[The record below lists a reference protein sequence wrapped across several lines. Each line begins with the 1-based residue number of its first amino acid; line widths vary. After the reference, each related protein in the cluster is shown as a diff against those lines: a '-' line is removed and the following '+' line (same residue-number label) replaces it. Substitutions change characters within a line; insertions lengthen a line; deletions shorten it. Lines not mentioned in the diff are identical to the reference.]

1 MRAETNTKLHAN
13 ACVLVLTTV
22 SVLMIETDKPNQ
34 RLTTPNLIISESNFI
49 SNADGGVYLGGERS
63 GHVQIQSSVVQD
75 SSANGLTTGFSNVKK
90 LNVFNCSFI
99 GNQNGIVLSSFSGNA
114 DIENTDF
121 SNTTSNALYIV
132 SDGEKTVHI
141 LNSSVVHTEG
151 FGIYLKGNY
160 EDARLF
166 ATNSFFGWNKATSI
180 YSDIRYY
187 QNTPGKTQASFKN
200 CTFLMNQGPVVNIDE
215 SPKYF
220 PWEFEGNTFMN
231 NTHNSVIMTTQYT
244 DSRYSPGLFVRRN
257 KFLFNV
263 LQEKGVIYVRGGTKE
278 LIIDGNVF
286 EGNYGRSV
294 FVEEQSFFQAPAS
307 IQNNVFKNNSNS
319 NGSVIEIRRMENDV
333 LIRDNV
339 FEWNEGLNVVR
350 LHNEYYVLTHK
361 KLTFTNNS
369 LLNNSNA
376 RSFGCQVEI
385 SGLKEFK
392 VISIHHNRFNS
403 KRFSKELCVNITA
416 NSHTSIVNVSLN
428 FWGYDNENQVRE
440 RIYDAEDNYER
451 VLAVFIPFFGST
463 GELMQGS
470 NQSDGFQTFAKRYL
484 GGRISSSVNLWSK
497 LSPYIVISDITVL
510 PEAELTIYPGVEL
523 QFSNGVGMLILGSL
537 FVLGNRN
544 NPVTF
549 SLLKRSQTEISI
561 PVRLAGGT
569 FPWQGHLEVLHNGN
583 WTPVCVNKSIPFGR
597 NNAKV
602 ICGQLGYQ
610 VLSSVSY
617 VVHSSTSV
625 RSPCAILNCDGN
637 EAEINECPLSF
648 LNLTRNATRQVAL
661 DCKGGKPWGNLRF
674 LREFRNTSYPTT
686 SKLQHLKIEHCG
698 EKHGKKVAAIEMI
711 QNFPEMNHVSI
722 LNCTAGGA
730 KVLFPER
737 DVYMR
742 EMFLVNTGGYGGAM
756 LITKRNFTLE
766 KVTSMNNTRGLSF
779 HELDGHWVEG
789 VSYGQVFFCDPTA
802 SNVIIKDRDL
812 FLCAFPPLVRYLN
825 LLLQCHIEVKTV
837 GDAGFALQLLVMKN
851 VRSITI
857 DNPNRKSIIKFS
869 SGDIGPLSRR
879 RLIPWNAITVYFEG
893 SYSSEVLLQVQ
904 RVELKG

>member
-1 MRAETNTKLHAN
+1 
-13 ACVLVLTTV
+13 
-22 SVLMIETDKPNQ
+22 MIETDKTNQ
-34 RLTTPNLIISESNFI
+34 WLTTPNLIISKSNFI
-49 SNADGGVYLGGERS
+49 SNAYGGVYLGGEHL
-63 GHVQIQSSVVQD
+63 GHVQIHSSVVQD
-75 SSANGLTTGFSNVKK
+75 SPANGLTTEFSNVEK
-90 LNVFNCSFI
+90 LNLFNCSFI
-99 GNQNGIVLSSFSGNA
+99 GNQYGIMLSSFSGNA
-114 DIENTDF
+114 TIENTDF
-121 SNTTSNALYIV
+121 SNSTSNALYIF
-132 SDGEKTVHI
+132 SNGQKTIHF
-141 LNSSVVHTEG
+141 LNSSVIHTEG
-151 FGIYLKGNY
+151 FGIYLKGYY
-160 EDARLF
+160 EDTRLF
-166 ATNSFFGWNKATSI
+166 VTNSFFGWNKATSI
-180 YSDIRYY
+180 YSEISYARNIPDR
-187 QNTPGKTQASFKN
+187 TQASFKN

-215 SPKYF
+215 SPKFF
-220 PWEFEGNTFMN
+220 PWEFEDNIFMN

-244 DSRYSPGLFVRRN
+244 NSRYSPGIFVRRN

-263 LQEKGVIYVRGGTKE
+263 FQEKGVIYVRGGTKE

-307 IQNNVFKNNSNS
+307 IQNNNFKDNINS
-319 NGSVIEIRRMENDV
+319 NGGVIEIRRMENDV
-333 LIRDNV
+333 IILDNV
-339 FEWNEGLNVVR
+339 FEWNKGPNVVH
-350 LHNEYYVLTHK
+350 LHIENYLFTPK

-369 LLNNSNA
+369 LLNNTNTW
-376 RSFGCQVEI
+376 SFGCEVEI
-385 SGLKEFK
+385 SGLKEYK
-392 VISIHHNRFNS
+392 VISMHHNRFNS
-403 KRFSKELCVNITA
+403 HSFPKELCVNITA

-428 FWGYDNENQVRE
+428 FWGYDDQNQIKE

-451 VLAVFIPFFGST
+451 ALAVFIPFFGTT

-497 LSPYIVISDITVL
+497 LSPYFVISDITVL
-510 PEAELTIYPGVEL
+510 PDAELTIHPGVEL
-523 QFSNGVGMLILGSL
+523 QFSNGVGMLILGAL

-549 SLLKRSQTEISI
+549 SLLKRTQTEISI

-583 WTPVCVNKSIPFGR
+583 WIPVCVSKSIPFGR
-597 NNAKV
+597 NNTKV

-610 VLSSVSY
+610 APSSVSY
-617 VVHSSTSV
+617 VVNSSSSL
-625 RSPCAILNCDGN
+625 RSICAILNCNGN
-637 EAEINECPLSF
+637 EAEISECPLSF
-648 LNLTRNATRQVAL
+648 LNLNRNATQQVAL
-661 DCKGGKPWGNLRF
+661 DCKGGTPWGNLRF
-674 LREFRNTSYPTT
+674 LREFWNSSYPAT

-737 DVYMR
+737 EVYMR

-789 VSYGQVFFCDPTA
+789 VSYGQAFLCDPTT
-802 SNVIIKDRDL
+802 SNAIIKDRDL
-812 FLCAFPPLVRYLN
+812 FLYVFPPLVRYLN
-825 LLLQCHIEVKTV
+825 LLLQCHMEVKTV

-851 VRSITI
+851 IRSITI
-857 DNPNRKSIIKFS
+857 NNPNRESIIKFS
-869 SGDIGPLSRR
+869 SRDIGPLSRR